1 MSKTFEQQLAKTK
14 SWNEILSERKAF
26 RLRKQEEEES
36 IRAVLDF
43 LEHKDDY
50 ERSDTYEK
58 EERNV

>member
-1 MSKTFEQQLAKTK
+1 MSKTFEQQLVKP
-14 SWNEILSERKAF
+14 WNEILSERKAF

-43 LEHKDDY
+43 LEHKDDF
-50 ERSDTYEK
+50 DK